1 MVVEDVE
8 EERPAVGKNDDLE
21 SIESDDDPFQRIA
34 NVEKDFP
41 VDQISDAG
49 SLHLE
54 QRDGKVPQDAD
65 LNIALRRLGLHEEV
79 ERAQMQHEENPND
92 GT

>member
-1 MVVEDVE
+1 MIE
-8 EERPAVGKNDDLE
+8 EVDEGQAVSKNDDLE

-54 QRDGKVPQDAD
+54 HQEGQVPEDSA

-79 ERAQMQHEENPND
+79 ERAEMEHQENPND